1 MTALPAPAPTPALA
15 VRPPRHRAARAPAAQ
30 RGALRGVATV
40 PVVLLLLLGLGIL
53 GLYANRGLVFEQRTA
68 ANQAR
73 STQAFEVAEAGL
85 EWAGAMLNAVAA
97 IGTDCQPDTAQT
109 QAFRDRFLSFDAT
122 IGNVAPRADSANTGA
137 SLRAACVFTAAGLR
151 CSCPASG
158 FPSFG
163 ADAIGENF
171 LVTFE
176 APSPARPG
184 VVRLTVT
191 GCTSTGVA
199 DKDPT
204 CLPGGGGRSD
214 ARARVTALHALLPLL
229 GSAPAAPVT
238 LVGNVTWQGSGA
250 AVGVYNT
257 DAATQGVTI
266 RAGGAV
272 DASKAR
278 VTSMP
283 GTPAANS
290 IVANDSTLST
300 LSPQALFTS
309 FFGMGREAWR
319 SLATEVLCGGNCTAD
334 LAAAATGGAQ
344 AIWVEG
350 DLELQGNAVI
360 GTTDRPVVIVVN
372 GRMTMRGTANING
385 LVYASDWDNSGG
397 GSALLRG
404 AAVSEA
410 GFTANGSADF
420 YFDPLVLQRLTRGGS
435 GAFVRLPGSWRDF

>member
-1 MTALPAPAPTPALA
+1 MTARPEPASALQP
-15 VRPPRHRAARAPAAQ
+15 RRHRTARATTVG

-40 PVVLLLLLGLGIL
+40 PLVLMLLLGLGIL

-85 EWAGAMLNAVAA
+85 EWAGAMLNTAAA
-97 IGTDCQPDTAQT
+97 IGADCQPDTSQS
-109 QAFRDRFLSFDAT
+109 QSFRDRFLSFDAAT
-122 IGNVAPRADSANTGA
+122 GTVAPRADSVNTGT
-137 SLRAACVFTAAGLR
+137 SLRAACVFTAAGVR

-158 FPSFG
+158 FPTFG

-184 VVRLTVT
+184 VVRLTIT
-191 GCTSTGVA
+191 GCTSTGVTA
-199 DKDPT
+199 KDPT
-204 CLPGGGGRSD
+204 CLPGGNGRSD
-214 ARARVTALHALLPLL
+214 ARARITALHALLPLL
-229 GSAPAAPVT
+229 GTAPAAPVT

-250 AVGVYNT
+250 AVGIYNT
-257 DAATQGVTI
+257 DAATQGITI
-266 RAGGAV
+266 RAGGSV

-278 VTSMP
+278 VTSLP

-290 IVANDSTLST
+290 IVANDGALSV

-319 SLATEVLCGGNCTAD
+319 SLATEVACGGNCTAD
-334 LAAAATGGAQ
+334 LATAVAGGAQ

-350 DLELQGNAVI
+350 DLELQGNAEI
-360 GTTDRPVVIVVN
+360 GTADRPVVIVVN

-397 GSALLRG
+397 GAALLRG
-404 AAVSEA
+404 AAVSET

>member
-1 MTALPAPAPTPALA
+1 VTARPEPASTLQ
-15 VRPPRHRAARAPAAQ
+15 RPRHRAARATTAG

-40 PVVLLLLLGLGIL
+40 PLVLMLLLGLGIL

-85 EWAGAMLNAVAA
+85 EWAGAMLNTAAA
-97 IGTDCQPDTAQT
+97 IGADCQPDTSQS
-109 QAFRDRFLSFDAT
+109 QSFRDRFLSFDAAT
-122 IGNVAPRADSANTGA
+122 GTVAPRADSVNTGT
-137 SLRAACVFTAAGLR
+137 SLRAACVFTAAGVR

-158 FPSFG
+158 FPTFE

-184 VVRLTVT
+184 VVRLTIT

-199 DKDPT
+199 AKDPT
-204 CLPGGGGRSD
+204 CLPGGNGRSD
-214 ARARVTALHALLPLL
+214 ARARITALYALLPLL
-229 GSAPAAPVT
+229 GTAPAAPVT
-238 LVGNVTWQGSGA
+238 LVGNVSWQGSGA
-250 AVGVYNT
+250 AVGIFNT
-257 DAATQGVTI
+257 DAATQGITI
-266 RAGGAV
+266 RAGGSV

-290 IVANDSTLST
+290 IVANDSALST
-300 LSPQALFTS
+300 VSPQALFTS
-309 FFGMGREAWR
+309 FFGMGRDSWR
-319 SLATEVLCGGNCTAD
+319 GLATEVACGGNCTAA
-334 LAAAATGGAQ
+334 LEAAATAGAQ

-360 GTTDRPVVIVVN
+360 GTSERPVVIVVN
-372 GRMTMRGTANING
+372 GTMAMRGTADIHG
-385 LVYASDWDNSGG
+385 LVYATNWDNSGG

-404 AAVSEA
+404 AAVSES

-420 YFDPLVLQRLTRGGS
+420 YFDPPVLQRLTRGGA